1 VKEICYL
8 RRQNPFETQ
17 ATEQIG
23 LGFITRFI
31 KTRLRR
37 DELGQ
42 QFAELAKLDK
52 ARIRVVM
59 EVPLGK
65 RPQPHE
71 LNVVRFKKAEIAGL
85 IVHD

>member
-1 VKEICYL
+1 MKEIGYL

-17 ATEQIG
+17 PAKQIG
-23 LGFITRFI
+23 LGFIARLI

-37 DELGQ
+37 DKLGQ
-42 QFAELAKLDK
+42 QFTELAKFDK
-52 ARIRVVM
+52 ARIWVVM

-71 LNVVRFKKAEIAGL
+71 LNVV
-85 IVHD
+85 